1 MKVNYVKNNTVKFI
15 LCDKTKIF
23 IERIRLL
30 KIKMSMMGEN
40 RLLIIK
46 RMLLPWERLDLRE
59 CF

>member
-1 MKVNYVKNNTVKFI
+1 MKVSYVKYNTVKFI

-23 IERIRLL
+23 IERIRLV
-30 KIKMSMMGEN
+30 KIKMRMMGEN

-46 RMLLPWERLDLRE
+46 RMLPPWERLDLRE